1 MDQQVFALT
10 QKGSAELLAADT
22 SLSAAELRLLVLID
36 GRSSVAQ
43 IIPAAS
49 SLTRETVVAALQK
62 LAASGYIASAAD
74 ITIDAIDSGD
84 FFTKALVAPTAGG
97 AFPQAASESDAGVS
111 SLKENG
117 YYVRIARRAA
127 TPRALAAGEKIHV
140 VVVEDDAQVGKLLRM
155 MLSMEGLVPRLA
167 STRDEILAA
176 LRQTPK
182 PDLVLLDVMLPD
194 IDGFEVLAR
203 IRQHDAFKS
212 VLVIMLTA
220 RTTREAVLEGLM
232 LGADGYIT
240 KPFDLEVLLKAVK
253 TVLGLPK

>member
-1 MDQQVFALT
+1 MPSPALYP
-10 QKGSAELLAADT
+10 L
-22 SLSAAELRLLVLID
+22 SLHD
-36 GRSSVAQ
+36 
-43 IIPAAS
+43 
-49 SLTRETVVAALQK
+49 ALP
-62 LAASGYIASAAD
+62 I
-74 ITIDAIDSGD
+74 
-84 FFTKALVAPTAGG
+84 
-97 AFPQAASESDAGVS
+97 SESDAGVS

-203 IRQHDAFKS
+203 IRQHDAFNS

-220 RTTREAVLEGLM
+220 RTTREAG
-232 LGADGYIT
+232 
-240 KPFDLEVLLKAVK
+240 
-253 TVLGLPK
+253 

>member
-1 MDQQVFALT
+1 LDQQVFALT

-22 SLSAAELRLLVLID
+22 SLSAGELELLVLID
-36 GRSSVAQ
+36 GRASVAQ

-49 SLTRETVVAALQK
+49 SLTPEAVVATLRK
-62 LAASGYIASAAD
+62 LAAGGYIASAAD
-74 ITIDAIDSGD
+74 ITVDAIDSGD
-84 FFTKALVAPTAGG
+84 FFTKPLAAPA
-97 AFPQAASESDAGVS
+97 AVSASPQAASESDAGVS
-111 SLKENG
+111 SLQRNG

-127 TPRALAAGEKIHV
+127 TARALAADGKIHV

-203 IRQHDAFKS
+203 IRQHDALKS

-220 RTTREAVLEGLM
+220 RTTREGVLKGLM

-253 TVLGLPK
+253 TVLGLTK